1 MSARRSGTGSTPA
14 SPRDHTWSGCKRKIA
29 RASALIAFAV
39 ALSADAETR
48 PRYAGKVDGALLGAP
63 ATLDPAAAQSH
74 AELTV
79 TGMIFDTLYR
89 IEITGSVEPRLAA
102 TKPDLDS
109 TKLVAR
115 IAIRKGVHF
124 HDGSALTSADVAASL
139 ERSRTGAGKWALA
152 PIATIKHSTDEIE
165 LTLRSPID
173 VATMLSL
180 APTAITRQ
188 GKPPGATPNG
198 TGPFKLSSL
207 DRTNRK
213 LVLDAF
219 DDYFAGR
226 TYLDRVVLHW
236 FDKADAEAKRF
247 ETDDGQLSSRG
258 VAAFTGSQPKFRAAA
273 VDGPKSLLVYVG
285 FGKKHADVLR
295 EPEFRRALDLAL
307 DRNALVSVNRGEAV
321 VPAGEPVP
329 VEAGA
334 PVPTPLMRT
343 GDIALARAALSVAAR
358 RVPALMPTSASQL
371 TLEVAFEDTRPDDR
385 EIAERVARALGKL
398 GINTTLAG
406 LSGTELRDR
415 IARGTTDL
423 YVNQL
428 AAPLQVPW
436 AWWSAAFAVGGDDWA
451 STKLAAGQL
460 TMEVARKEFAARH
473 PIVPLM
479 FRGVRM
485 WHRADLRGLRFDAT
499 GRPCLEEVFVFGVP
513 VKTGAAP

>member
-1 MSARRSGTGSTPA
+1 M
-14 SPRDHTWSGCKRKIA
+14 I
-29 RASALIAFAV
+29 V
-39 ALSADAETR
+39 ALVATAAAETR
-48 PRYAGKVDGALLGAP
+48 PRYAGKVDGGLLGAP

-102 TKPDLDS
+102 TKPEVDA
-109 TKLVAR
+109 TKLVVR
-115 IAIRKGVHF
+115 IPIRKGVRF
-124 HDGSALTSADVAASL
+124 HDGSALTSADVASSL
-139 ERSRTGAGKWALA
+139 ERARTGAGKWALS

-173 VATMLSL
+173 VAVMLSL

-188 GKPPGATPNG
+188 GKAPGATPNG
-198 TGPFKLSSL
+198 TGPFKLSGL
-207 DRTNRK
+207 DRVNRR

-219 DDYFAGR
+219 DDYFGGR

-236 FDKADAEAKRF
+236 FDRPDAEAKRF

-295 EPEFRRALDLAL
+295 DPEFRRALDLAL

-321 VPAGEPVP
+321 LPAGEPVP

-334 PVPTPLMRT
+334 PLPTALMRT
-343 GDIALARAALSVAAR
+343 GDLALARAALSAAAR
-358 RVPALMPTSASQL
+358 RVPALVPTSASQL

-415 IARGTTDL
+415 IARGTTDV
-423 YVNQL
+423 YINQL
-428 AAPLQVPW
+428 AAPLHVPW
-436 AWWSAAFAVGGDDWA
+436 AWWSAAFAAGGDDWA

-513 VKTGAAP
+513 VKTGTAP

>member
-1 MSARRSGTGSTPA
+1 LRTVAV
-14 SPRDHTWSGCKRKIA
+14 
-29 RASALIAFAV
+29 LV
-39 ALSADAETR
+39 ALLATAHPKGIGSLARAETR

-89 IEITGSVEPRLAA
+89 IEITGAVEPRLAA
-102 TKPDLDS
+102 TKPELDS
-109 TKLVAR
+109 SKLVAR
-115 IAIRKGVHF
+115 IPIRKGVRF

-139 ERSRTGAGKWALA
+139 ERARTGPGKWALA

-173 VATMLSL
+173 VAAMLSL

-188 GKPPGATPNG
+188 GKAPGATPNG
-198 TGPFKLSSL
+198 TGPFKLTSL
-207 DRTNRK
+207 DRTNKK
-213 LVLDAF
+213 LVFDAF

-236 FDKADAEAKRF
+236 FDKPDAEAKRF

-258 VAAFTGSQPKFRAAA
+258 VAAFTGGQPKFRAAA
-273 VDGPKSLLVYVG
+273 VDGPKALLVYVG

-295 EPEFRRALDLAL
+295 DPEFRRALDLAL

-343 GDIALARAALSVAAR
+343 GDLALARAALAIAAR
-358 RVPALMPTSASQL
+358 RVPSLTPTSASQL

-398 GINTTLAG
+398 GINTTLSALG
-406 LSGTELRDR
+406 GTELRDR
-415 IARGTTDL
+415 IARGTTDV

-428 AAPLQVPW
+428 AAPLHVPW
-436 AWWSAAFAVGGDDWA
+436 AWWSAAFTVGGDDWA
-451 STKLAAGQL
+451 SSKLAAGQL
-460 TMEVARKEFAARH
+460 TMDAARKEFAARH

-513 VKTGAAP
+513 VRTGP

>member
-1 MSARRSGTGSTPA
+1 MTGARSASGRNRTNVFS
-14 SPRDHTWSGCKRKIA
+14 
-29 RASALIAFAV
+29 V
-39 ALSADAETR
+39 AMIVGIVAISEAETR
-48 PRYAGKVDGALLGAP
+48 PHYAGKVDGALLGAP
-63 ATLDPAAAQSH
+63 ASLDPVAAQSH

-89 IEITGSVEPRLAA
+89 IEITGAVEPRLAA
-102 TKPDLDS
+102 TKPELDNS
-109 TKLVAR
+109 KLLAR
-115 IAIRKGVHF
+115 IPIRKGVRF

-139 ERSRTGAGKWALA
+139 ERARTGAGRWALA
-152 PIATIKHSTDEIE
+152 PIATIKHSLDEIE

-188 GKPPGATPNG
+188 GKAPGATPNG
-198 TGPFKLSSL
+198 TGPFRLSSL
-207 DRTNRK
+207 DRANRK

-219 DDYFAGR
+219 EDYFAGR

-236 FDKADAEAKRF
+236 FDKPDAEAKRF

-285 FGKKHADVLR
+285 FGRKHADVLR
-295 EPEFRRALDLAL
+295 DPEFRRALDLAL

-321 VPAGEPVP
+321 LPAGEPVP

-334 PVPTPLMRT
+334 PLPTPLMRT
-343 GDIALARAALSVAAR
+343 GDLALARAALSVAAR
-358 RVPALMPTSASQL
+358 RVPALVPTSASQL

-398 GINTTLAG
+398 GINTTLSG

-415 IARGTTDL
+415 IARGTTDV
-423 YVNQL
+423 YINQL
-428 AAPLQVPW
+428 AAPLQVSW
-436 AWWSAAFAVGGDDWA
+436 AWWSAAFAAGGDDWA
-451 STKLAAGQL
+451 SIKLAAGQL
-460 TMEVARKEFAARH
+460 TMAAARKEFAARH

-485 WHRADLRGLRFDAT
+485 WHRADLRGLRFDAM

-513 VKTGAAP
+513 VKTGTVP